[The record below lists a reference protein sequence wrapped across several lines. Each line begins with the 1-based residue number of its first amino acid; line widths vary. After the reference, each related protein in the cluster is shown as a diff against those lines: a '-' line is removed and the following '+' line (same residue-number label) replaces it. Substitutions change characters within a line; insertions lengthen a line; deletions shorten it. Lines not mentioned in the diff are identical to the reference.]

1 MSEFDDAEHF
11 RTFNIPEKNNL
22 PFGLP
27 KKGILQL
34 PEIDPAVR
42 MKWGLA
48 LLGEAK
54 AKEYLAWLQ
63 AMLNK
68 NSR

>member
-11 RTFNIPEKNNL
+11 RTFNIPEKKN
-22 PFGLP
+22 LP
-27 KKGILQL
+27 KKGIPQP